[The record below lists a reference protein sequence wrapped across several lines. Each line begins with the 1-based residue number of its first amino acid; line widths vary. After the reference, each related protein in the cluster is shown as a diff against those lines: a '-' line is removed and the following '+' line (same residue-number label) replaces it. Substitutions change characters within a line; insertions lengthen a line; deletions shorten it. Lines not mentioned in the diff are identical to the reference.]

1 MIRETTN
8 PMYKQKPQ
16 FSGVRRFYDRPASQ
30 VYDGDFVSAGSR
42 SMARGELQTEDFRD
56 RAPKEAK
63 SSEPEPRDGLKGSSM
78 WIAHEASD
86 APLWLIRDRFTN
98 HIFARV
104 RGSLP
109 WIVDQMKLLADQ
121 LGGQVNDLYYQRAP

>member
-42 SMARGELQTEDFRD
+42 SMARGELQT
-56 RAPKEAK
+56 
-63 SSEPEPRDGLKGSSM
+63 EPEPRDGLKGSSM